1 MVVVVGL
8 AVLLALHVVSP
19 SWGLAL
25 IAGAIVF
32 EAGEKGFWWW
42 WTRRIPPAVGAEAM
56 VGRAVIVVAPCRP
69 DGRGRFGRES
79 WKARCIDG
87 ASVGEPLVIDAVD
100 RVTLIVR
107 RQGASESVLEST
119 P

>member
-1 MVVVVGL
+1 M
-8 AVLLALHVVSP
+8 
-19 SWGLAL
+19 AL
-25 IAGAIVF
+25 IAGAVVF
-32 EAGEKGFWWW
+32 EVGEKGFWWW

-56 VGRAVIVVAPCRP
+56 VGRAVVVVAPCRP
-69 DGRGRFGRES
+69 DGRVHFGRES

-107 RQGASESVLEST
+107 RVGASEFVPEPT
-119 P
+119 R